1 MKIIILI
8 LFFTPVFV
16 QGQTIHKRSV
26 DYWDNSLKKSVCCD
40 SIFNVNGWLDAGEN
54 DKGDTRYPY
63 LQFSIIKSKRDGFSI
78 GFDGQCTGNEYAST
92 SNVDTIEFEFENHEK
107 IKFAAISGNI
117 QRLGA
122 STKYTYINATY
133 FSDKIQLSANDL
145 TVLMNN
151 SIYKISFR
159 SSERSGLKGEFIVR
173 PKYKDEIMNC
183 IKILLK

>member
-26 DYWDNSLKKSVCCD
+26 DYWDNSLKKTVCCD
-40 SIFNVNGWLDAGEN
+40 SIFNVNSWLDAGDN

-63 LQFSIIKSKRDGFSI
+63 LQFSILKSKRDGFSI
-78 GFDGQCTGNEYAST
+78 EFDGQCSGSQYEST
-92 SNVDTIEFEFENHEK
+92 SNVDTIEFEFENHDI
-107 IKFAAISGNI
+107 IKFAAVSGSF

-122 STKYTYINATY
+122 NSKYTYINASYLT
-133 FSDKIQLSANDL
+133 DKIQLNEKDL
-145 TVLMNN
+145 ILLMTNP
-151 SIYKISFR
+151 IYKISFK
-159 SSERSGLKGEFIVR
+159 SSERTGLKGEFIVR
-173 PKYKDEIMNC
+173 PKYKNEIINC